1 MSTSFDTLA
10 WGLGWIVLTLA
21 VFALPLW
28 PAWRELRS
36 ATDADPLPIDDLDD
50 GRTSYRAR
58 TVRAHLPRLETL
70 PAEKRWPYA
79 NTRAVRVQ
87 EPLVLAEG
95 QRAEL
100 LFSSSEVTLQPG
112 SRVTRAVHARRLRN
126 QGMQLPLRASADET
140 LVLEPGSRFFRIS
153 AWLILTTPLADTAP
167 AVADEPPAGLPAPV
181 AERRLHPGH
190 LRIHVGQHVQAH
202 LVIDGDLTLEEN
214 ASITGNVKVH
224 GNVHLARGARLAG
237 ALFAQG
243 RVECAG
249 HNWVQGPLCAGQAVH
264 LGPHFQGGRADLPCS
279 ISGWEVHLAESVRVF
294 GSITAVT
301 GGQVHA

>member
-1 MSTSFDTLA
+1 MSPSFDALA
-10 WGLGWIVLTLA
+10 WGLGWSLLTLV

-50 GRTSYRAR
+50 GLTSYRAR

-70 PAEKRWPYA
+70 PVEKRWPHA

-87 EPLVLAEG
+87 EPLVLGQG

-100 LFSSSEVTLQPG
+100 LVSTSEVTLQPG

-140 LVLEPGSRFFRIS
+140 MVLEPGSRFFRIS
-153 AWLILTTPLADTAP
+153 ASLILTTPLADAAP
-167 AVADEPPAGLPAPV
+167 ALPDEPASPAQPV
-181 AERRLHPGH
+181 TERRFHKGPMLV
-190 LRIHVGQHVQAH
+190 RVGQHVHAH

-214 ASITGNVKVH
+214 ASITGDVKVH
-224 GNVHLARGARLAG
+224 GHVRLAKGAWLAG

-243 RVECAG
+243 HVECAG
-249 HNWVQGPLCAGQAVH
+249 YNRVQGPLCAEQAVH
-264 LGPHFQGGRADLPCS
+264 LGPHFQGGRSGSPCS
-279 ISGWEVHLAESVRVF
+279 ISGWEVHLGESVRVF

-301 GGQVHA
+301 GGQVQA